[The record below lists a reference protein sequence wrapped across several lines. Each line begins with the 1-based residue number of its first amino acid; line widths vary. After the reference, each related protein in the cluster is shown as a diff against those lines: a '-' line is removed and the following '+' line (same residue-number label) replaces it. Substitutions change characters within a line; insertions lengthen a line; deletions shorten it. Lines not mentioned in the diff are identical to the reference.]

1 MSNNYGD
8 MIKLLPIDKS
18 VPLQHELTIM
28 NSLFKDQ
35 STTGTKSYNY
45 TLLLIIFCVFY
56 IMSLPQL
63 NTLISKYIPS
73 QYLLIL
79 FKSILFIIIFILL
92 TVFIK

>member
-35 STTGTKSYNY
+35 STGTKSYNY

-79 FKSILFIIIFILL
+79 FKSILFMIIFILL
-92 TVFIK
+92 TVFMK